1 MYKYQISRVLEVFD
15 GSSFEA
21 VIDLGMGVYLKKVIY
36 LSGID
41 SPDPKS
47 TDRETKFYAY
57 NATNKLRH
65 YIKDDLVGT
74 LYVEVIDYH
83 DDYLWGDIYTEQ
95 FDHSIN
101 KQMYLMGYVWDN
113 GIDLTKEELPKVREL
128 YVLSTPPEK
137 YMGLL

>member
-36 LSGID
+36 LSGIM

-57 NATNKLRH
+57 NAMNKLRH
-65 YIKDDLVGT
+65 YIKNDLVGK
-74 LYVEVIDYH
+74 LYIEINDYH
-83 DDYLWGDIYTEQ
+83 DDYVWGDIYTDQ

-101 KQMYLMGYVWDN
+101 KQMYLMGYVWDS
-113 GIDLTKEELPKVREL
+113 GINLTKEELPKTREL
-128 YVLSTPPEK
+128 FVLSTPPEK